1 MSQEHITEHELSERF
16 DAVLDT
22 QTVSLWVMG
31 QSLNIPASR
40 VVKLA
45 DATAYRTGLADFAD
59 YLQRDFGITAEGYV
73 S

>member
-1 MSQEHITEHELSERF
+1 MSQEHITEYELTERF
-16 DAVLDT
+16 DAVIDT

-45 DATAYRTGLADFAD
+45 DATAYRTGLADYAD
-59 YLQRDFGITAEGYV
+59 YLQRDFGITTEGYV

>member
-1 MSQEHITEHELSERF
+1 MSQQHITEYELAERF
-16 DAVLDT
+16 DAVLDM

-45 DATAYRTGLADFAD
+45 DPVAYRTGMADYAD
-59 YLQRDFGITAEGYV
+59 YLERDFDTTTEGYV

>member
-1 MSQEHITEHELSERF
+1 MSKEHITEYELAERF
-16 DAVLDT
+16 DAVLDM

-45 DATAYRTGLADFAD
+45 DPTAYRTGMADYAD
-59 YLQRDFGITAEGYV
+59 YLDRDFDITTEGYV

>member
-1 MSQEHITEHELSERF
+1 MSKEHITEYELEERF
-16 DAVLDT
+16 DATLDM

-45 DATAYRTGLADFAD
+45 DATAYRTGLANFAD
-59 YLQRDFGITAEGYV
+59 YLERDFDITTEGYV